1 MSWNDLKVE
10 REHPFISESIIWV
23 QAEENRLGEVR
34 NSKKVWRWV
43 EQYIF
48 NRHHQLVLSI
58 AYEGEKSFFC
68 LIKGKEYFV
77 FVVAFCLIKGREYF
91 VSNQNAPILA

>member
-10 REHPFISESIIWV
+10 PEYPFISVSIVWV
-23 QAEENRLGEVR
+23 QAEEDRLVRLGEVR

-43 EQYIF
+43 EEHIL

-58 AYEGEKSFFC
+58 ACEGKKSFFC
-68 LIKGKEYFV
+68 FIKGKEFFIYV
-77 FVVAFCLIKGREYF
+77 FDPL
-91 VSNQNAPILA
+91 NQNAPSLA